1 MQPLTDSFTGN
12 YISEDFDCIYLFI
25 IKIYFPNML
34 HQVTSF
40 KYALIITNMRDYLFL
55 FG

>member
-1 MQPLTDSFTGN
+1 MQPLTDSFTVN
-12 YISEDFDCIYLFI
+12 YISEDFDCIYMYLFI

-40 KYALIITNMRDYLFL
+40 KYALILPI
-55 FG
+55 